1 VKKYTYIS
9 LPAALLLLATLTGCP
24 VQDSDDDSG
33 ESGSDPSSTATSS
46 GSSGAA
52 SSTDGT

>member
-1 VKKYTYIS
+1 MKKYTYTS